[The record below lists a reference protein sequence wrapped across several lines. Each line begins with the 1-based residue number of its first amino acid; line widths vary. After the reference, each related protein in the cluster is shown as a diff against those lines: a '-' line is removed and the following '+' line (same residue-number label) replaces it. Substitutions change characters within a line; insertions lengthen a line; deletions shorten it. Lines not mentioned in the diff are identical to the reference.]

1 MNHIRVQSIID
12 RYPEAEQIFSMYELD
27 LSESVSKM
35 TIEEVADVFGL
46 DLEDIVMDLEE
57 LMQDSKQADWLTNG
71 GEEWTDG
78 GEEWTDGFT
87 EEQTGS
93 TSASKSLEKEN
104 AMDTE
109 ETYDENDF

>member
-57 LMQDSKQADWLTNG
+57 LMQDSKQADWLAN
-71 GEEWTDG
+71 G